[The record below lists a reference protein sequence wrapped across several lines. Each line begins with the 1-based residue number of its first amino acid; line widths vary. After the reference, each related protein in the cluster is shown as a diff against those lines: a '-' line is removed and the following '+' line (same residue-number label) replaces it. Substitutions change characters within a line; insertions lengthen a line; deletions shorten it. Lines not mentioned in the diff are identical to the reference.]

1 MRNRDQWKYGS
12 LTTGLSSQYYTRKN
26 QYPAN
31 VTYATDTMNN
41 HCSDNYRSQVRNSHN
56 SRNEIQNTKQ
66 KPTEK
71 TNDTISVITDTSFAQ
86 MSEVKCYCCGKS
98 GHYSNTFR

>member
-1 MRNRDQWKYGS
+1 
-12 LTTGLSSQYYTRKN
+12 
-26 QYPAN
+26 
-31 VTYATDTMNN
+31 MNN

-71 TNDTISVITDTSFAQ
+71 KNDTISVITDTSFAQ
-86 MSEVKCYCCGKS
+86 MSEEMFYFCVKPGR
-98 GHYSNTFR
+98 YSNTRREKRKPKSSWCIKKSSEK